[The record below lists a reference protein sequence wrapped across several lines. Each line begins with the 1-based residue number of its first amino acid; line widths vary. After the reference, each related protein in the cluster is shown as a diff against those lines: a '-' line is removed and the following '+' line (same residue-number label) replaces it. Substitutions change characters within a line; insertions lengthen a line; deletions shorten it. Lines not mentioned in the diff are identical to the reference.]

1 MTVVYQSQAMSRLL
15 EQAKRFARTS
25 ATVLIQGESGTGKE
39 LLARLIHDHSPR
51 RDFPYVRINCAALA
65 ETLVDSEFFG
75 HEAGAFTGAS
85 SRRVGRFENACEGTV
100 FLDEIGEL
108 PLNMQAKLLRV
119 LEEKE
124 FQRVGGNDVLS
135 LRARVIAATNRD
147 LAQEAEAG
155 RFRFDLYYRLNV
167 LPLKIPSL
175 RERREDIPALV
186 NHFTQAAQ
194 HELDQPVQGV
204 NRAVME
210 QLCDYNWPG
219 NIRELRNVIL
229 RSCLLSAGKI
239 IQTIDLPKSPGTVAL
254 VSATVPGPGSTSL
267 VRPQSAVEV
276 HPQRGFEHLTLQEIE
291 RQVILQRLKLFDG
304 NKSEAAAALGV
315 TPRTLRNKMLEY
327 RKLGYVG

>member
-1 MTVVYQSQAMSRLL
+1 MTVVYQSQAMYRLL

-25 ATVLIQGESGTGKE
+25 ATVLIDGESGTGKE
-39 LLARLIHDHSPR
+39 LLARLIHEHSPR
-51 RDFPYVRINCAALA
+51 RDFPYVRVNCAALA

-75 HEAGAFTGAS
+75 HEAGAFTGAHS
-85 SRRVGRFENACEGTV
+85 QRIGRFESACEGTV

-124 FQRVGGNDVLS
+124 FQRVGGNDILS
-135 LRARVIAATNRD
+135 LRARIIAATNRD

-186 NHFTQAAQ
+186 NHFTREAQ
-194 HELDQPVQGV
+194 RELDQPVLGV

-229 RSCLLSAGKI
+229 RSCLLSAGNI
-239 IQTIDLPKSPGTVAL
+239 VQSIDLPKPPGTIAL
-254 VSATVPGPGSTSL
+254 LPASVPGAGSTPL
-267 VRPQSAVEV
+267 VRPQSSSEV
-276 HPQRGFEHLTLQEIE
+276 SAQRTFEHLTLQEIE